1 MDRQFGGFRMPFTA
15 HDLRYKAE
23 QTYPAL
29 YAHLSRHAQRFLGSL
44 KYDGNEL
51 DTVVGHVVEQLVRL
65 GILGGEDKT
74 PLIALDQLTNAQF
87 YAFLNR
93 SIRNKAIDRLRKR
106 RIQISSMAELESADI
121 GEGEDDPFNEIVET
135 FWGPPPFATPEEATL
150 QLASQL
156 ELRNVLKHCLKTL
169 SAAPRQLQAMLQE
182 LDEFGATEL
191 LQNVVTELREQD
203 PHALAD
209 LSLAHISQHKDHAH
223 KKLRHCLQQHSSNL
237 TVMIALRLT
246 EYGVRPTNSQEF
258 VVAIQTL
265 AQDDLS
271 QNDLRTGL
279 SELMLEGYID
289 DGQDLDAIRISA
301 AQMKRLQ
308 RFYKDAEE

>member
-1 MDRQFGGFRMPFTA
+1 MPFTA

-44 KYDGNEL
+44 KYDSNEL

-106 RIQISSMAELESADI
+106 RIQISSMAELGSADI
-121 GEGEDDPFNEIVET
+121 GEGEDDPFNEVVET
-135 FWGPPPFATPEEATL
+135 VWGPPPFATPEEATL
-150 QLASQL
+150 QLAAQL

-191 LQNVVTELREQD
+191 LQNVVEELREQD

-209 LSLAHISQHKDHAH
+209 LPLAHISQHKDHAH

-246 EYGVRPTNSQEF
+246 EYGVHPTNSQEF

-271 QNDLRTGL
+271 QSDVRTGL
-279 SELMLEGYID
+279 NELMLEGYID
-289 DGQDLDAIRISA
+289 DGQDLDAIRISV

>member
-1 MDRQFGGFRMPFTA
+1 MPFTA

-29 YAHLSRHAQRFLGSL
+29 YAHLSRHAKRFLGSL
-44 KYDGNEL
+44 QYDSNEL
-51 DTVVGHVVEQLVRL
+51 DIVVGHVVEQLVRL

-74 PLIALDQLTNAQF
+74 PLIALDHLTNAQF
-87 YAFLNR
+87 YSFLNR

-106 RIQISSMAELESADI
+106 RIPINSMAELESADM

-135 FWGPPPFATPEEATL
+135 VWGPPPFATPEEATL

-182 LDEFGATEL
+182 LDEFEATEL
-191 LQNVVTELREQD
+191 LQNVVAELREQD
-203 PHALAD
+203 PHALDD
-209 LSLAHISQHKDHAH
+209 LSLTHISQHKDHAH

-246 EYGVRPTNSQEF
+246 EYGVRPTNSQQY
-258 VVAIQTL
+258 VVTIQTL

-271 QNDLRTGL
+271 QNDVRAGL
-279 SELMLEGYID
+279 NELMLEGYID
-289 DGQDLDAIRISA
+289 DGQDTAIISVSV

-308 RFYKDAEE
+308 RFYKDSEE